1 MSVFLK
7 VVSVSQ
13 RGKKNRCVGIGLC
26 FKGTEKAERKA
37 RLTVGEDKVFGDDF
51 ADVDLREELC
61 YHSRPKKQFGG
72 LIWKTIHKE
81 RPTGF
86 YSAGL
91 LLCLIDLFYWG

>member
-13 RGKKNRCVGIGLC
+13 RGKKNRCVGIERR
-26 FKGTEKAERKA
+26 FKGVEKAERNA

-51 ADVDLREELC
+51 ANVDLREELC

-72 LIWKTIHKE
+72 LI
-81 RPTGF
+81 
-86 YSAGL
+86 
-91 LLCLIDLFYWG
+91 